1 MANKYYDL
9 IVIGGGIH
17 GTGVA
22 QAAAAAGHSVLVLE
36 QTTLASGTSSRSSK
50 LIHGGLRYLEG
61 MHFSLVRECLRERA
75 LLLKNAP
82 SLVKLQPFH
91 IPVYKDTN
99 RRPWL
104 IRSGLTLYTLLG
116 GFNRAGLFRSLD
128 QKQWNDLDGLDTI
141 GLEAV
146 FRYYDAQTDDAA
158 LTRAVMH
165 SAISLGAELEIGAQ
179 LVAGQLNDNSTVIQY
194 KKGAQNITCEARTV
208 VNAAGP
214 WANQV
219 LEKFTPAQAPHAVDL
234 VQGTHI
240 IIEGKLTKGIYYME
254 APKDRR
260 AVFAMPWHG
269 KILVGTTETAF
280 DAGADPGSV
289 IPLEQEARYLLKT
302 MASYFPAYRNLQTNP
317 LCSAF
322 AGLRV
327 LPRGNNSDGDIHSH
341 FARPRE
347 TVLLTDRETSPRLLT
362 IYGGKLTAYRAT
374 AEKCLKQ
381 LQPSLPIRDTIAN
394 TRRLTLED
402 PGEPCTSPS
411 R

>member
-1 MANKYYDL
+1 MLAHKYYDV

-36 QTTLASGTSSRSSK
+36 QATLASGTSSRSSK

-61 MHFSLVRECLRERA
+61 MHFSLVRECLCERA

-91 IPVYKDTN
+91 IPVYKDTS

-104 IRSGLTLYTLLG
+104 IRSGLTLYALLG
-116 GFNRAGLFRSLD
+116 GFSRTSLFRTLKR
-128 QKQWNDLDGLDTI
+128 QAWNDLDGLDTI

-165 SAISLGAELEIGAQ
+165 SAISLGAELESGAQ
-179 LVAGQLNDNSTVIQY
+179 FVAGQLNENGALVQY
-194 KKGAQNITCEARTV
+194 KTGSQTITCEARVV

-219 LEKFTPAQAPHAVDL
+219 VEKFTPTQAPDAVDL

-240 IIEGKLTKGIYYME
+240 IIEGTLTKGMYYME

-260 AVFAMPWHG
+260 AIFAIPWHG

-280 DAGADPGSV
+280 DAAADPDSV
-289 IPLEQEARYLLKT
+289 APLEQEARYLLDT

-317 LCSAF
+317 ICSAF

-327 LPRGNNSDGDIHSH
+327 LPRGDQHAKDGRSA
-341 FARPRE
+341 FTRPRE
-347 TVLLTDRETSPRLLT
+347 TVLRLDRETAPRLLT

-381 LQPSLPIRDTIAN
+381 LRPALPIRDAIAN
-394 TRRLTLED
+394 TRRLTLQD
-402 PGEPCTSPS
+402 PGEP
-411 R
+411 

>member
-1 MANKYYDL
+1 MAHKSYDV
-9 IVIGGGIH
+9 IIIGGGIH

-22 QAAAAAGHSVLVLE
+22 QAAAAAGHSVLLLE
-36 QTTLASGTSSRSSK
+36 QAQLASGTSSRSSK

-91 IPVYKDTN
+91 IPVYKDTR

-104 IRSGLTLYTLLG
+104 VRSGLMLYAVLG
-116 GFNRAGLFRSLD
+116 GFNRASLFRSLSKD
-128 QKQWNDLDGLDTI
+128 QWQDLDGLDTI

-165 SAISLGAELEIGAQ
+165 SAISLGAELVTGAQ
-179 LVAGQLNDNSTVIQY
+179 FISGQLNDEGAVIQY
-194 KKGAQNITCEARTV
+194 KQDTLTVTCEARVV
-208 VNAAGP
+208 VNAGGP
-214 WANQV
+214 WANQI
-219 LEKFTPAQAPHAVDL
+219 LEKITPSQAPHAVDL

-240 IIEGKLTKGIYYME
+240 IIEGTLSKGIYYME
-254 APKDRR
+254 APTDRR
-260 AVFAMPWHG
+260 AIFAMPWHG

-280 DAGADPGSV
+280 DASTDPASV
-289 IPLEQEARYLLKT
+289 APQEQEAQYLLKT

-317 LCSAF
+317 VCSAF

-327 LPRGNNSDGDIHSH
+327 LPRGDSSEGKKNSA
-341 FARPRE
+341 FTRPRE
-347 TVLLTDRETSPRLLT
+347 TVLHTDRTTAPRLLT

-374 AEKCLKQ
+374 AEKCLQ
-381 LQPSLPIRDTIAN
+381 RLQPSLPSHKAIAN
-394 TRRLTLED
+394 THRLTLED
-402 PGEPCTSPS
+402 PGADHD
-411 R
+411 